1 MESKVNWPFR
11 IGLFLVV
18 IAWFSFNFYEFTLGI
33 FSRHTT
39 WPIVTEDIPGVW
51 GLGLVVAGG
60 LIAITTVLHYILK
73 KDPSK
78 TEVIT
83 SLRNILLL
91 QAAYFLA
98 FLPGPIWRF
107 YFRFSVSNIVGAILP
122 TLVES
127 VAIPIVLV
135 KLYLELNPNKSM
147 KGAIKWGLISLFVFL
162 FVFWFTNSISWV
174 GAVLQKGADYLLLY
188 PVNMLSFVLTVF
200 GLLALTFYA
209 AWFSKNTI
217 GKEVLGKFDASKIG
231 LLISIL
237 GLYYNLIYVLWLF
250 FGSVGGWGRW
260 YAWFLGHG
268 NLWALSLP
276 FVGLPLLFGTPTN
289 CEDVE
294 LKFNFGL
301 IKKKW
306 LNSFL
311 YSAQAIGAVFYAVF
325 SAAYILSIPSTK
337 VLTGDPIF
345 HSLLLIFGGLFLIL
359 IISAL
364 VLFTLVK
371 QSDKPSKSDA

>member
-1 MESKVNWPFR
+1 MESKVNGPFR
-11 IGLFLVV
+11 IGLFLVI

-51 GLGLVVAGG
+51 GLGLVVSGG
-60 LIAITTVLHYILK
+60 LIATTTVLFYILK

-78 TEVIT
+78 RETIT

-91 QAAYFLA
+91 EAAYFLA
-98 FLPGPIWRF
+98 FLPGAVWRS
-107 YFRFSVSNIVGAILP
+107 YFRFSIPNLVGAILP

-127 VAIPIVLV
+127 VAIPVVLV
-135 KLYLELNPNKSM
+135 KLYLELNPNKST
-147 KGAIKWGLISLFVFL
+147 KGAIKWGLISGIAFL
-162 FVFWFTNSISWV
+162 FVFWFTNTISWV

-188 PVNMLSFVLTVF
+188 PVNMLSFVATVF

-209 AWFSKNTI
+209 ARFSKNTI
-217 GKEVLGKFDASKIG
+217 GKEILGNSDVRKIG

-276 FVGLPLLFGTPTN
+276 FVGLPLLSGTPTN
-289 CEDVE
+289 YADVE
-294 LKFNFGL
+294 LKLNFGV

-306 LNSFL
+306 LSSFL
-311 YSAQAIGAVFYAVF
+311 YLAQAIGIVFYVVF
-325 SAAYILSIPSTK
+325 SAAYILPIPSTH
-337 VLTGDPIF
+337 VLTGEPIF
-345 HSLLLIFGGLFLIL
+345 HSLLSIFGGLFLIL
-359 IISAL
+359 IIAAL
-364 VLFTLVK
+364 MLFALAK
-371 QSDKPSKSDA
+371 HSDRNPNGDV